1 MVRFLTTLAG
11 YSAFLVASGCI
22 ALPFISGTNE
32 GQAIPALTPVSNMI
46 SPSERSQDL
55 RNMEGFDLGLSSSI
69 LRRTVATQCV
79 PLESE
84 MLKKL
89 GGWDEMNKF
98 ADTHWSKKGR
108 NVVTN
113 DKHEPDDKAEL
124 CTAGPVQIS
133 YEGTPDCITNNAS
146 TAGVFDGTT
155 GTVSMAVLQGF
166 SATSMF
172 TISSSTILGLTS
184 SFMTMLNF
192 PDITGLMSQFS
203 ASATISNTAT
213 KSFTIT
219 QNEMVTSTIL
229 MAAPNGESCDATL
242 SVRTCTIQGKGTLP
256 LTVTNASVIWFE
268 YKDKVKGHYKCKYAA
283 TSSSPGMLIHHSRY
297 IDRYEAGQLKASDRS
312 GYINFSGPIQVKT
325 HSAYAGSCQNIS
337 LTA

>member
-1 MVRFLTTLAG
+1 MVRFHTTIAG
-11 YSAFLVASGCI
+11 YSALLVASGCI

-32 GQAIPALTPVSNMI
+32 GQAIPELTPVSNMI
-46 SPSERSQDL
+46 FPGKGSQDS
-55 RNMEGFDLGLSSSI
+55 RNMEGFDPGLSSSI

-79 PLESE
+79 PLESN

-89 GGWDEMNKF
+89 GGWEEMNKY

-113 DKHEPDDKAEL
+113 DKHELDYQAEL

-133 YEGTPDCITNNAS
+133 YDGTPDCITNNAS

-155 GTVSMAVLQGF
+155 GTVSIAVLQGF

-172 TISSSTILGLTS
+172 TISSSTSIGLTS

-242 SVRTCTIQGKGTLP
+242 SVRTCTIQGKGTLH
-256 LTVTNASVIWFE
+256 LTVTDTSTIWFE
-268 YKDKVKGHYKCKYAA
+268 YKDKVK
-283 TSSSPGMLIHHSRY
+283 
-297 IDRYEAGQLKASDRS
+297 DRYEAGNLKASDRS

-325 HSAYAGSCQNIS
+325 HAAYAGTCQNIT
-337 LTA
+337 LAA

>member
-1 MVRFLTTLAG
+1 MVRFHTTIAG
-11 YSAFLVASGCI
+11 YSALLVASRCI

-32 GQAIPALTPVSNMI
+32 GQAIPELTPVSNMI
-46 SPSERSQDL
+46 FPGDGSQGL
-55 RNMEGFDLGLSSSI
+55 RNMEGFDPGLSSSI

-79 PLESE
+79 PLESN

-89 GGWDEMNKF
+89 GGWDEMNKY

-113 DKHEPDDKAEL
+113 DKHELDYKAEL

-172 TISSSTILGLTS
+172 TISSSTIIGLTS

-242 SVRTCTIQGKGTLP
+242 SVRTCTIQGKGTLR
-256 LTVTNASVIWFE
+256 LTVTDASVIWFE
-268 YKDKVKGHYKCKYAA
+268 YKDKVKGHYKY
-283 TSSSPGMLIHHSRY
+283 
-297 IDRYEAGQLKASDRS
+297 RYEAGNLKASDRS

-325 HSAYAGSCQNIS
+325 HAAYAGTCQNIT
-337 LTA
+337 LAA